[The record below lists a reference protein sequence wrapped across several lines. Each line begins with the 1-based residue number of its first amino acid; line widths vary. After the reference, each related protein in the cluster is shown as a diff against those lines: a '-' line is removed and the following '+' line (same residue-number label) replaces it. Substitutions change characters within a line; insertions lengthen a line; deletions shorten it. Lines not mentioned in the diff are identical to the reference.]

1 MMKPTLLVMAAGI
14 GSRYGGLKQM
24 DTFGPSGEYL
34 IEYAIYDA
42 IQAGFGKVVFI
53 IRHWFEQ
60 DFKDLI
66 TSRFQHKIDVDFA
79 FQEMEIVPEGVVI
92 HEGRQKPWGTGHA
105 IWIARNVVD
114 GPFAVINADDFY
126 GRKSY
131 QIIGDFL
138 RNCDGNGTG
147 KNASLGFVLRNTL
160 TPHGSCARGIC
171 DVTPEGF
178 MKGVV
183 EHTKVE
189 MRGRGAVSI
198 DETGKQTELTGDE
211 VTSMNIWGFE
221 PSLFKH
227 LEVYFREFMATM
239 TNPLKQEFY
248 VTTEVDRILHEGL
261 GTVKVLPTPE
271 TWFGVTY
278 AADKPVVTQK
288 LKELVEAGVYPKKL
302 WD

>member
-1 MMKPTLLVMAAGI
+1 MKPTLLVMAAGI

-24 DTFGPSGEYL
+24 DTFGPNGEYL

-53 IRHWFEQ
+53 IRHWFEE
-60 DFKDLI
+60 DFKNLI
-66 TSRFQHKIDVDFA
+66 TSRFDKKIEVGYA
-79 FQEMEIVPEGVVI
+79 FQEMELVPEGVAI
-92 HEGRQKPWGTGHA
+92 PEGRQKPYGTGHA
-105 IWIARNVVD
+105 IWVARDVVD

-131 QIIGDFL
+131 QIIADFL
-138 RNCDGNGTG
+138 RDCDGNGTG

-160 TPHGSCARGIC
+160 TPNGSCARGIC
-171 DVTPEGF
+171 DVTADGY

-183 EHTKVE
+183 EHTKIE

-198 DETGKQTELTGDE
+198 DDAGNQTPLTGDE

-227 LEVYFREFMATM
+227 LEVYFRDFMANL
-239 TNPLKQEFY
+239 TNPVKQEFY
-248 VTTEVDRILHEGL
+248 ITTAVDRLLHEKL
-261 GTVKVLPTPE
+261 CTVKVLPTPE

-278 AADKPVVTQK
+278 SQDKPVVAQK
-288 LKELVEAGVYPKKL
+288 LRELVATGVYPNKL
-302 WD
+302 WE

>member
-1 MMKPTLLVMAAGI
+1 MKPTLLVMAAGI

-24 DTFGPSGEYL
+24 DTFGPNGEYL

-42 IQAGFGKVVFI
+42 IQAGFGKAVFI

-66 TSRFQHKIDVDFA
+66 TSRFQDKIEVAYA
-79 FQEMEIVPEGVVI
+79 FQEMETIPDGI
-92 HEGRQKPWGTGHA
+92 SIPEGRQKPYGTGHA
-105 IWIARNVVD
+105 IWVARDVVD

-131 QIIGDFL
+131 EIIADFL
-138 RNCDGNGTG
+138 RAGNGAG
-147 KNASLGFVLRNTL
+147 RNASLGFVLRNTL
-160 TPHGSCARGIC
+160 TPNGSCARGIC
-171 DVTPEGF
+171 DVDGQGF

-183 EHTKVE
+183 EHTKIE

-198 DETGKQTELTGDE
+198 DEAGNQTPMTGDE

-221 PSLFKH
+221 PSIFKT
-227 LEVYFREFMATM
+227 LEDYFRDFMANLK
-239 TNPLKQEFY
+239 NPVKQEFY
-248 VTTEVDRILHEGL
+248 VTTAVDRIIHEGL

-271 TWFGVTY
+271 AWFGVTY
-278 AADKPVVTQK
+278 AADKPVVAQK
-288 LKELVEAGVYPKKL
+288 LNELVAAGVYPKKL
-302 WD
+302 WA